1 VVTADHS
8 SMNGFVSN
16 ITTTTSDALRFS
28 LMLGKRISFGGATVA
43 GRFGIKESTGGV
55 GADLYLLDDRLSL
68 SADVFG
74 FAQSTVGQNPRVKVT
89 LGYEVI
95 SPYFSVV
102 GGADDLWNYNHRAE
116 AAAGGGF
123 DWFLGLQLKFN
134 DEDLKSLLLVGGGAA
149 AGAASK

>member
-1 VVTADHS
+1 
-8 SMNGFVSN
+8 MF
-16 ITTTTSDALRFS
+16 
-28 LMLGKRISFGGATVA
+28 GKRVSFGGATVA

-74 FAQSTVGQNPRVKVT
+74 FAQSTVGQNPRVKVS
-89 LGYEVI
+89 LAYA
-95 SPYFSVV
+95 PDFFNRMLSVV

-123 DWFLGLQLKFN
+123 DWFLGLQLRFN